1 VWRRHRE
8 AASAGLSA
16 ALYSVHHG
24 FYSEAVVS
32 SIASAVALAEVGLF
46 RETVQYVQK
55 AAKALYE
62 AAREV
67 FEQVKVSLQRLAE
80 LFVEAVTR
88 VLAWVDE
95 HNAYLFLM
103 AAGVVALNMALD
115 MWGLV
120 ELEKLAYAASL
131 APFIPAG
138 VREYSREEVFNMLK
152 APDPYEKFK
161 EIAEAAIEKNEKLP
175 QPWESLRVLIL
186 PTPSEKEKLMRS
198 KTYRELDERKKK
210 GLFYAFLA
218 LKEAFDVYR
227 SALREVAEGLREAVQ
242 RVEVVEEPFK
252 RVMYMADLRLL
263 TQLSEK
269 EEAALENALKILRKK
284 LNEYAVKYSLRNLL
298 DVKEDVARRLA
309 EAEYKKL
316 PRFKDVSFGVK
327 AYAALI
333 AYREYALGRKSAFG
347 ATAWYWLE
355 VGGSA
360 WLLYYAPITACD
372 NAKGAGVVRPVAEE
386 ELVAE
391 GLRRLF
397 LKPGADHYSDF
408 IKLLGSG
415 KLALELMEEKTN
427 EGERTRKKTESYVF
441 RLYGLEEGGRL
452 KELGIKLRIAKVEEV
467 KAVVYTLDID
477 VEKGQKF
484 FGQELEAGMKAAEEV
499 GGRLPVED
507 SFPYMLGW
515 INSDVAISGELLEM
529 PTTHLWQLAETQA
542 LFDWSNVTLRG
553 VSLTLEGPK
562 PQFRARTSLEKLDET
577 IRRSA
582 EGGWL
587 HMLGIKAGLED
598 LMHVKS
604 WEGLK
609 RWVVDHWDV
618 VVDATVKRLGKEVR
632 SELEALRNKLN
643 DDKVAREVVG
653 PALLLIQAE
662 RLGVNE
668 ETLRY
673 FAAVVSGAIDG
684 DGSVSAAMKRVVL
697 VSGKRA
703 VALLWKAALAAHGI
717 KTEVRGTGRRKFDVA
732 ASGVGAVRL
741 AGLYFLY
748 GSPLLEGDE
757 RIINHKLAEA
767 VELGA
772 EGLNIRWE
780 GLRRRTEDGPVAAD
794 LTISEG
800 DVAIKYN
807 VYLSEN
813 AIELQ
818 FYSTDRSRAELA
830 ARLLRL
836 AGVGAEVKKV
846 GGRGVWYVYAY
857 TDTLATGRKEL
868 RNATAEIVRKA
879 VEKGWVDAGKAEG
892 WLKKL
897 EEGRVLKEGWPKFLV
912 RLSSSGALE
921 VKYQSTDPDSI
932 KQETQRFREMGL
944 EEGRH
949 FTVKMPEGDSY
960 GYLSILKEGLTRAAF
975 LSVYGK
981 DGQQRLAAAFVEYI
995 LQRAWEEGKDV
1006 YRKAEEIVKEGMSRS
1021 SQKLEGFEKKV
1032 EVNGKTYVVK
1042 VRGGEAVEEDR
1053 GDRKLLRIRITAE
1066 VGRVEGGHTIV
1077 DRVVHEYTI
1086 TFSRRT
1092 DNAAIGRAYAR
1103 ADAPGGREA
1112 DAERLSALI
1121 KALTGKEPRVYRMK
1135 DGKIMIECY
1144 EGHLEGFARYA
1155 ELADDIEKWL
1165 EETNQ
1170 RAPPTGRG

>member
-1 VWRRHRE
+1 MHW
-8 AASAGLSA
+8 
-16 ALYSVHHG
+16 
-24 FYSEAVVS
+24 
-32 SIASAVALAEVGLF
+32 
-46 RETVQYVQK
+46 
-55 AAKALYE
+55 
-62 AAREV
+62 
-67 FEQVKVSLQRLAE
+67 
-80 LFVEAVTR
+80 
-88 VLAWVDE
+88 AW
-95 HNAYLFLM
+95 
-103 AAGVVALNMALD
+103 G
-115 MWGLV
+115 
-120 ELEKLAYAASL
+120 
-131 APFIPAG
+131 
-138 VREYSREEVFNMLK
+138 
-152 APDPYEKFK
+152 
-161 EIAEAAIEKNEKLP
+161 
-175 QPWESLRVLIL
+175 
-186 PTPSEKEKLMRS
+186 
-198 KTYRELDERKKK
+198 
-210 GLFYAFLA
+210 
-218 LKEAFDVYR
+218 
-227 SALREVAEGLREAVQ
+227 
-242 RVEVVEEPFK
+242 
-252 RVMYMADLRLL
+252 
-263 TQLSEK
+263 
-269 EEAALENALKILRKK
+269 
-284 LNEYAVKYSLRNLL
+284 
-298 DVKEDVARRLA
+298 
-309 EAEYKKL
+309 
-316 PRFKDVSFGVK
+316 
-327 AYAALI
+327 
-333 AYREYALGRKSAFG
+333 AFG

-515 INSDVAISGELLEM
+515 VNSDVAISGELLEM

-587 HMLGIKAGLED
+587 HILGIKAGLED

-609 RWVVDHWDV
+609 RWVVDHWDG
-618 VVDATVKRLGKEVR
+618 VVDAAVKRLGEEVR

-780 GLRRRTEDGPVAAD
+780 G
-794 LTISEG
+794 
-800 DVAIKYN
+800 
-807 VYLSEN
+807 
-813 AIELQ
+813 
-818 FYSTDRSRAELA
+818 
-830 ARLLRL
+830 
-836 AGVGAEVKKV
+836 
-846 GGRGVWYVYAY
+846 
-857 TDTLATGRKEL
+857 
-868 RNATAEIVRKA
+868 
-879 VEKGWVDAGKAEG
+879 
-892 WLKKL
+892 
-897 EEGRVLKEGWPKFLV
+897 
-912 RLSSSGALE
+912 
-921 VKYQSTDPDSI
+921 
-932 KQETQRFREMGL
+932 
-944 EEGRH
+944 
-949 FTVKMPEGDSY
+949 
-960 GYLSILKEGLTRAAF
+960 
-975 LSVYGK
+975 
-981 DGQQRLAAAFVEYI
+981 
-995 LQRAWEEGKDV
+995 
-1006 YRKAEEIVKEGMSRS
+1006 
-1021 SQKLEGFEKKV
+1021 
-1032 EVNGKTYVVK
+1032 
-1042 VRGGEAVEEDR
+1042 
-1053 GDRKLLRIRITAE
+1053 
-1066 VGRVEGGHTIV
+1066 
-1077 DRVVHEYTI
+1077 
-1086 TFSRRT
+1086 
-1092 DNAAIGRAYAR
+1092 
-1103 ADAPGGREA
+1103 
-1112 DAERLSALI
+1112 
-1121 KALTGKEPRVYRMK
+1121 
-1135 DGKIMIECY
+1135 
-1144 EGHLEGFARYA
+1144 
-1155 ELADDIEKWL
+1155 
-1165 EETNQ
+1165 
-1170 RAPPTGRG
+1170 